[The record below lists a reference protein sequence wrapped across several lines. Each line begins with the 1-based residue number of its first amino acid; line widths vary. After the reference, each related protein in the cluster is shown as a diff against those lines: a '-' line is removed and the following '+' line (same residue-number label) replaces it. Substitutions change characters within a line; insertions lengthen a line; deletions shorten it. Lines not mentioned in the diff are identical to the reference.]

1 MWSNYPNP
9 MTWWRVILV
18 PAILDVMSPSL

>member
-9 MTWWRVILV
+9 MSWWRVSGEWFLSV
-18 PAILDVMSPSL
+18 PYLM